1 MKPIITYLYRKAT
14 ITLPKILASILDMAD
29 TVHYTSEHRNFY
41 DKYEKNVD
49 DHANLQVYKAGALT
63 P

>member
-1 MKPIITYLYRKAT
+1 
-14 ITLPKILASILDMAD
+14 MAIPA
-29 TVHYTSEHRNFY
+29 HYTLEYRNFY